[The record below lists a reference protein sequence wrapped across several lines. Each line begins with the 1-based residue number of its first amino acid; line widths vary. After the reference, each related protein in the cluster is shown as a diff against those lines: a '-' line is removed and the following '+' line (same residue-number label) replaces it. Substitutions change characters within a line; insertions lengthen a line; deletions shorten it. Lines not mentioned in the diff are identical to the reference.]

1 MTGPGNEEDY
11 LMWPCGWT
19 DPYPA
24 QDSRAAKPEFCTF
37 PIAPLKGFVMSEKT
51 IKVDPSV
58 RREDTENKGEPLG
71 SVPMSVTMGKPQA
84 YKPAKAGPK

>member
-1 MTGPGNEEDY
+1 
-11 LMWPCGWT
+11 
-19 DPYPA
+19 
-24 QDSRAAKPEFCTF
+24 
-37 PIAPLKGFVMSEKT
+37 MSEKT